1 MGIVS
6 KKKSFCQCLILLETK
21 KVQRNSSKKGCNSVS
36 TFEKMSEGSKTLN
49 SGEAMSCPSMKSC
62 KGHLHVNI
70 TKFKFELI
78 VKGKKVR
85 KQAEFLDCEVAK
97 AKA

>member
-1 MGIVS
+1 
-6 KKKSFCQCLILLETK
+6 
-21 KVQRNSSKKGCNSVS
+21 
-36 TFEKMSEGSKTLN
+36 MSEGSKTLN

-85 KQAEFLDCEVAK
+85 KQAEFETGNANAVGLKTTVVELRCP
-97 AKA
+97 

>member
-1 MGIVS
+1 
-6 KKKSFCQCLILLETK
+6 
-21 KVQRNSSKKGCNSVS
+21 
-36 TFEKMSEGSKTLN
+36 MSEGSKTLN

-85 KQAEFLDCEVAK
+85 KQA
-97 AKA
+97 